1 MEKIKEIFKK
11 AYDESRKNLTEIE
24 VYEIFKILGLD
35 VPKYFCIKKDG
46 NIEKFLNDISYI
58 KTPRIVLKIISSIN
72 LHKTDSGGVKV
83 VENSYNKLKEAS
95 IELLKFNDIDG
106 IMGVEFI
113 SHSPFSLGE
122 ELLLGARSDDAYGPI
137 IALGPGGTHTESFV
151 KTLNKEFGVSFMP
164 VLSVKDDRDISS
176 FIDGCWIL
184 NYCFGKVRGLK
195 PLIDKSEVSKWISR
209 VSDLVKR
216 FNDSSDDFAI
226 EEVEINPLALS
237 NRKLY
242 SLDGVLRFRKSKK
255 FKRNI
260 PSRDS
265 IRSIVD
271 PASIAV
277 IGVSEKKINMARII
291 LNNTIKAGFSQDKI
305 FVIKDGVKE
314 IDGVK
319 AYPNIN
325 SLPFKIDM
333 CVVAVSVDNVIDVLK
348 EIRDS
353 GKVNGVV
360 LITGGIGEKSGSE
373 NIATNLISIIEEA
386 REKNQSF
393 ALNGGN
399 CMGIVLN
406 RAKVN
411 TFFIP
416 EYKMK
421 YPLGKNPNMAKT
433 AFVSQSG
440 AFVISTLTRIP
451 HIIPD
456 YTITVGNQQDITVVD
471 YLDYFVDSDIEVI
484 LSYIEGFKYE
494 DGIRLID
501 IIKRAKEKGK
511 TVVLYK
517 AGRTS
522 LGQKAVMGHTASIAG
537 DYLVSEKLL
546 SLAGAIVCDNFDE
559 FCDMAFLSTYLAKKN
574 LSRETFMVS
583 NAGFE
588 TTGMADNIKILNAK
602 APSQSL
608 KSKVDEILKKHKL
621 DSLVDFKNPMDIT
634 PMAGDEAISDI
645 IESILKSCEY
655 QNLLVS
661 MVPLTPSMNTLP
673 QSSNYPDKL
682 EKSFLNKVSLMI
694 KETKKSVIFCVASG
708 SLYDPYVDY
717 AIEKGFVVFRDADRM
732 VRSFEKYISF
742 RGKV

>member
-209 VSDLVKR
+209 VSDLMKR
-216 FNDSSDDFAI
+216 FNDSSNDFAI

-559 FCDMAFLSTYLAKKN
+559 FCDMSFLSTYLAKKN

>member
-58 KTPRIVLKIISSIN
+58 KTPTIVLKIISSIN
-72 LHKTDSGGVKV
+72 FHKTDLGGVKV

-209 VSDLVKR
+209 VSDLMKR
-216 FNDSSDDFAI
+216 FNDSSNDFAI

-348 EIRDS
+348 EVRDS

-546 SLAGAIVCDNFDE
+546 SSAGAIVCDNFDE
-559 FCDMAFLSTYLAKKN
+559 FCDMSFLSTYLAKKN

>member
-11 AYDESRKNLTEIE
+11 AYNESRKNLTEIE

-35 VPKYFCIKKDG
+35 VPKYFYLKKDG

-58 KTPRIVLKIISSIN
+58 KTPRIVLKIISSTN
-72 LHKTDSGGVKV
+72 LHKTDLGGVKV

-151 KTLNKEFGVSFMP
+151 KTLNKEFGVSFIP

-184 NYCFGKVRGLK
+184 NYCLGKVRGLK

-209 VSDLVKR
+209 VSDLMKR
-216 FNDSSDDFAI
+216 FNDSSNDFAI

-277 IGVSEKKINMARII
+277 IGVSEKKMNMARII

-319 AYPNIN
+319 AYPNVN

-333 CVVAVSVDNVIDVLK
+333 CVVAVSVENVIDVLK
-348 EIRDS
+348 EVRDS

-373 NIATNLISIIEEA
+373 DIATNLISIIEEA

-546 SLAGAIVCDNFDE
+546 SSAGAIVCDNFDE
-559 FCDMAFLSTYLAKKN
+559 FCDMSFLSTYLAKKN
-574 LSRETFMVS
+574 LSREAFMVS

>member
-35 VPKYFCIKKDG
+35 VPKYFYIKKDG

-72 LHKTDSGGVKV
+72 FHKTDLGGVKV

-209 VSDLVKR
+209 VSDLMKR
-216 FNDSSDDFAI
+216 FNDSSNDFAI

-348 EIRDS
+348 EVRDS

-559 FCDMAFLSTYLAKKN
+559 FCDMSFLSTYLAKKN